1 MAPVPSRSVRFHE
14 LGEPLAVLREDHT
27 DSPDPPP
34 GAVRVRVLAAGLNPA
49 DWELCRGFLPGPMP
63 RGVGFDVAG
72 LVDAVGAGVD
82 DATLGELALGM
93 PDYTSAPS
101 AGAADV
107 TILTTWALVPTGLD
121 PVQAAVLPMV
131 VQTADWTL
139 TALGVGPATTVLVHG
154 AGAMVGY
161 GAVQV
166 ARDLGAR
173 VLATAGPTYSADL
186 ESFGAVVT
194 NYGDGMVRRVRE
206 LAAGPIDVVLD
217 TSPPAPGAIATLVEI
232 AGDPERVVTISNHT
246 EARAVGARV
255 NLDLLTPA
263 SLTPAAVVF
272 ADYAARAA
280 AGTFRLPIARTF
292 PLSQWREAA
301 ELSLSG
307 HPRGKVVLIP

>member
-1 MAPVPSRSVRFHE
+1 MAPVPSRSIRFHE
-14 LGEPLAVLREDHT
+14 LGEPLAVLREDQT
-27 DSPDPPP
+27 EIPDPSP

-63 RGVGFDVAG
+63 RGVGFDIAG
-72 LVDAVGAGVD
+72 VIDAVGDGVD
-82 DATLGELALGM
+82 GAAVGELALGM

-107 TILTTWALVPTGLD
+107 AVLTTWALVPAGLD

-131 VQTADWTL
+131 AQTADWTL

-166 ARDLGAR
+166 ARGLGAR
-173 VLATAGPTYSADL
+173 VLATAGPTYTGDL
-186 ESFGAVVT
+186 ESFGAAVT
-194 NYGDGMVRRVRE
+194 TYGDGMAARVRA
-206 LAAGPIDVVLD
+206 LAGGPVDVVLD
-217 TSPPAPGAIATLVEI
+217 TSPPAPGTIATLVEI
-232 AGDPERVVTISNHT
+232 AGDPHRVVTISNHT
-246 EARAVGARV
+246 EARAAGARV
-255 NLDLLTPA
+255 NLDLLTPET
-263 SLTPAAVVF
+263 LTPPAVVF

-301 ELSLSG
+301 ELSLSS
-307 HPRGKVVLIP
+307 HPRGKVVLLP

>member
-1 MAPVPSRSVRFHE
+1 MATVPSRSIRFHE
-14 LGEPLAVLREDHT
+14 VGDPLVVLREEQT
-27 DSPDPPP
+27 EIPDPPA
-34 GAVRVRVLAAGLNPA
+34 GAVRVRVVAAGLNPA

-72 LVDAVGAGVD
+72 TVDAVGEGVD
-82 DATLGELALGM
+82 GVTVGDLAVGM

-107 TILTTWALVPTGLD
+107 AILTAWAVVPRGLD

-131 VQTADWTL
+131 AQTAAWTL
-139 TALGVGPATTVLVHG
+139 GALSVGPDTTVLVHG

-173 VLATAGPTYSADL
+173 VLATAGPTYRADL
-186 ESFGAVVT
+186 EAFGAAVT
-194 NYGDGMVRRVRE
+194 TYGEGMAGRVHA
-206 LAAGPIDVVLD
+206 LAGGPIDVVLD
-217 TSPPAPGAIATLVEI
+217 TAPPAPGTIATLVEI
-232 AGDPERVVTISNHT
+232 AGDPGRVVTISNHA
-246 EARAVGARV
+246 EARALGARV
-255 NLDLLTPA
+255 NLDLLSPEA
-263 SLTPAAVVF
+263 LTPPAVLF
-272 ADYAARAA
+272 ADFAARAA

-292 PLSQWREAA
+292 PLSAWRAAA